1 MPERSFGRVVRY
13 RRTKLGLSQAKL
25 GQLVGRS
32 PATIRSW
39 ESDKSIPNDSK
50 VLATLAAILGVDE
63 RTMFNK
69 AGVEPPAVVETSP
82 TIEEA
87 LATLAPEGSEPV
99 PTTGAVAAFHELE
112 SDQEPAVE
120 EETKSAS
127 VLVES
132 KVPPDME
139 GPEGLGPDLLIDL
152 EPDPVAPP
160 LEPRHLPAPVSAAPI
175 AAPPSVPQPMAAPRE
190 PYSYTVPASPVTE
203 PSYIEESSQKQLYR
217 VRTLATIVGLVAL
230 VVALL
235 WATTEGLDALGTWWD
250 DFTGTLRL

>member
-32 PATIRSW
+32 PATVRSW
-39 ESDKSIPNDSK
+39 ESDKSIPRDSK

-87 LATLAPEGSEPV
+87 LATLAPEGSEPL
-99 PTTGAVAAFHELE
+99 PAGAVAAFHELE

-120 EETKSAS
+120 EEAKSAS

-152 EPDPVAPP
+152 EPDAVAPP
-160 LEPRHLPAPVSAAPI
+160 VEPRHLPAPVPVAPI
-175 AAPPSVPQPMAAPRE
+175 VAPPPVPHPVTEPRG
-190 PYSYTVPASPVTE
+190 PYIYTVPAPPVTE
-203 PSYIEESSQKQLYR
+203 PSYVEESSQKQLYR
-217 VRTLATIVGLVAL
+217 VRTLATVVGLVAL
-230 VVALL
+230 VIALL

>member
-32 PATIRSW
+32 PATVRSW
-39 ESDKSIPNDSK
+39 ESDKSIPNDPK

-63 RTMFNK
+63 RSMFNK
-69 AGVEPPAVVETSP
+69 AGVELLAVVETSP

-99 PTTGAVAAFHELE
+99 PTAGVVAAFHELE
-112 SDQEPAVE
+112 SDQEPVVE
-120 EETKSAS
+120 EEAKSAS

-152 EPDPVAPP
+152 APEPEAPP
-160 LEPRHLPAPVSAAPI
+160 VEPRHLPVPMPAAPI
-175 AAPPSVPQPMAAPRE
+175 GAPPPIPHPVTASRE
-190 PYSYTVPASPVTE
+190 PYIYTVPPSTTE

-217 VRTLATIVGLVAL
+217 VRTLATVVGLVAL
-230 VVALL
+230 VIALL